1 MGKKEAIN
9 SASRVKA
16 TSIFHSKRLVW
27 EGGRTTMSYQSSFSS
42 GQLLV
47 KFPVVTWA
55 LLDLAPSGDPP
66 NCRPELSCGLTTTL
80 SGLLQAVLEL
90 QTAVEVRNQIHMGLD
105 QLADSTYGKKP
116 APFLLSGN
124 KSLYQG
130 ARLLRSQEMA
140 TQLGEVRDSPSPE
153 LGAFPTCFL
162 F

>member
-1 MGKKEAIN
+1 MQVEL
-9 SASRVKA
+9 RLLPL
-16 TSIFHSKRLVW
+16 FYSKRPVW
-27 EGGRTTMSYQSSFSS
+27 EGGRTTMCYQSSFSS

-55 LLDLAPSGDPP
+55 FLDLAPSYDPP
-66 NCRPELSCGLTTTL
+66 NCRPELSCVLVTTL
-80 SGLLQAVLEL
+80 SGLFQAVPEV
-90 QTAVEVRNQIHMGLD
+90 QTAVEVRNQIHMGLN
-105 QLADSTYGKKP
+105 QLADSTYSKKP
-116 APFLLSGN
+116 VPFLLAGK

-130 ARLLRSQEMA
+130 VWLLQSQEMA